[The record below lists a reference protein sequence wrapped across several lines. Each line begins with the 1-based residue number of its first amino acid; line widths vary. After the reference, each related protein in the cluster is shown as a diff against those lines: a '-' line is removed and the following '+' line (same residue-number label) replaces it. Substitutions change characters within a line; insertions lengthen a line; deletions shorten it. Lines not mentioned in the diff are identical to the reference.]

1 MTLKVNSWTEFQ
13 PLKTVMVGD
22 VYDQT
27 FFDGIKNDT
36 IREGLKEIVGG
47 TKEDIQ
53 YFDHSNYLTLFKE
66 CPLCFFLRCLPS
78 SFSLSIN

>member
-22 VYDQT
+22 VYDQS

-53 YFDHSNYLTLFKE
+53 YFKKAFKHSSYLYGFI
-66 CPLCFFLRCLPS
+66 FYF
-78 SFSLSIN
+78 